1 MLEPKRVNQSVKN
14 FVAYRLVRPIE
25 EFLAQEVSG
34 GIFLIA
40 ATLAALIWA
49 NSPLASTYGEF
60 WHARI
65 GTSQEYG
72 HVGATLHFIV
82 NDMLM
87 VVFFFVVGMEIK
99 REMLVGE
106 LARPRQAAL
115 PMLAAAGGAILPALI
130 YAGFNYSG
138 SGKSAWGVPMA
149 TDIAFAVGIMAL
161 LGKRVPLGVKVFLM
175 ALAIADD
182 LLAVLVI
189 ALFYTAQIL
198 WPALGLAALCLLLLA
213 IVNRLGT
220 RLLWVY
226 AVLGSLLWYFTLRSG
241 VHSTVAGV
249 ALAFAI
255 PARREDDLLYRLV
268 HRLHPWVTYFI
279 MPVFALANAGLTLR
293 TGLSS
298 SLLHPIVAGIW
309 IALLIG
315 KPIGITFASLIAVK
329 LGWACLP
336 PRVRWRDLYAASW
349 LGGIGFT
356 MSLFIANLALH
367 TEPLLNLAKLGIFG
381 GSLTAGLVGSTL
393 LLTGGVPQDEDPSD
407 QECAPNLEPAMK
419 IKE

>member
-1 MLEPKRVNQSVKN
+1 MLEPKRVNESVKN
-14 FVAYRLVRPIE
+14 FVQLRLVRPIE

-34 GIFLIA
+34 GLFLIA
-40 ATLAALIWA
+40 ATVAALVWA
-49 NSPLASTYGEF
+49 NSSASATYSNF
-60 WHARI
+60 WHIRI

-72 HVGATLHFIV
+72 GIGATLHFVV
-82 NDMLM
+82 NDVLM
-87 VVFFFVVGMEIK
+87 AVFFFVVGMEIK

-106 LARPRQAAL
+106 LAKPRQAAL
-115 PMLAAAGGAILPALI
+115 PILAAVGGAVLPALI
-130 YAGFNYSG
+130 FAGFNASG
-138 SGKSAWGVPMA
+138 PGKSAWGVPMA
-149 TDIAFAVGIMAL
+149 TDIAFAVGVMAL

-182 LLAVLVI
+182 LMAVLVI
-189 ALFYTAQIL
+189 AFFYTSQIL
-198 WPALGLAALCLLLLA
+198 WPALAVAVLCLLLLT

-220 RLLWVY
+220 RSLLLYV
-226 AVLGSLLWYFTLRSG
+226 VLGGFLWYFTLRSG

-293 TGLSS
+293 ADLTQAIFD
-298 SLLHPIVAGIW
+298 PIVAGIW
-309 IALLIG
+309 IGLLIG
-315 KPIGITFASLIAVK
+315 KPLGITFASWMAVK

-336 PRVRWRDLYAASW
+336 ANVRWRDLHAASW

-367 TEPLLNLAKLGIFG
+367 TDALLNLAKIGIFG
-381 GSLTAGLVGSTL
+381 GSLTAGLVGSAL
-393 LLTGGVPQDEDPSD
+393 LMRGRAPQEEERPSE
-407 QECAPNLEPAMK
+407 ECESHLEPATK
-419 IKE
+419 IEV